1 MSWSVAA
8 IGKAEA
14 VRKSIA
20 DQFSSSGVCA
30 EPEETVRKAAAA
42 MIDAALAAQDPTVA
56 VRVSASGS
64 MSYRNWSGKSG
75 VSNQMTIQI
84 DPQYGFVE

>member
-20 DQFSSSGVCA
+20 EQFSHFVCT
-30 EPEETVRKAAAA
+30 EPEETVKKAAAA
-42 MIDAALAAQDPTVA
+42 MIDTSLAAQDPTVA
-56 VRVSASGS
+56 VKVLASGS
-64 MSYRNWSGKSG
+64 QSYGVGNTKWS
-75 VSNQMTIQI
+75 VSNQVTIQV
-84 DPQYGFVE
+84 DPQHGFVE